1 MGDQNNKNERRILN
15 RLNDAFF
22 KNLFGRPGHEKYL
35 ISLLNSMFE
44 SFHQGRRIVIQTL
57 SYLNREIDPIT
68 DNGKAC
74 RMDLMAQI
82 DDGSIIDIE
91 IQLLNSS
98 SSTIRK
104 RTLYY
109 FSKLYERGI
118 KSGDDYVNLRPCI
131 MVNIVNFKLDEDEEF
146 LSRYQLRK
154 YNHDRILNDD
164 IDFFFIELPK
174 WRKIST
180 ENSSKSIKEINRLNR
195 WLTYLTGSDPKLIA
209 ELKENDPLI
218 KEAIMFEK
226 KYTMDDASWYEYLMR
241 EKAYLDQN
249 SLENWA
255 KREIAE
261 GRAKGHAEGRAEGH
275 AEGLA
280 EGRAE
285 GLAEGLAKGAQKTLL
300 QNIKG
305 LLKFGLDEKTI
316 KKGLNCTDEQIQ
328 EAKSLP

>member
-1 MGDQNNKNERRILN
+1 MNTQNNKNERKIIN

-44 SFHQGRRIVIQTL
+44 SVPKGRRIVISTL

-98 SSTIRK
+98 SNTIRK

-109 FSKLYERGI
+109 FSTLYERGI
-118 KSGDDYVNLRPCI
+118 KSGDDYANLRPCI

-180 ENSSKSIKEINRLNR
+180 ENSSKSIKESNRLNR
-195 WLTYLTGSDPKLIA
+195 WLTYLTVSDPKLIA

-226 KYTMDDASWYEYLMR
+226 KYTMDDASWYEYLAQ

-249 SLENWA
+249 SRENWA
-255 KREIAE
+255 KREKEEAMQKGLRQGRIE
-261 GRAKGHAEGRAEGH
+261 GTR
-275 AEGLA
+275 
-280 EGRAE
+280 
-285 GLAEGLAKGAQKTLL
+285 KTLL
-300 QNIKG
+300 ENIKG
-305 LLKFGLDEKTI
+305 LLKFGMDENNI
-316 KKGLNCTDEQIQ
+316 KKALNCTDEQIQ
-328 EAKSLP
+328 EAKTLS

>member
-1 MGDQNNKNERRILN
+1 
-15 RLNDAFF
+15 
-22 KNLFGRPGHEKYL
+22 
-35 ISLLNSMFE
+35 
-44 SFHQGRRIVIQTL
+44 
-57 SYLNREIDPIT
+57 
-68 DNGKAC
+68 
-74 RMDLMAQI
+74 
-82 DDGSIIDIE
+82 
-91 IQLLNSS
+91 
-98 SSTIRK
+98 
-104 RTLYY
+104 
-109 FSKLYERGI
+109 
-118 KSGDDYVNLRPCI
+118 
-131 MVNIVNFKLDEDEEF
+131 
-146 LSRYQLRK
+146 
-154 YNHDRILNDD
+154 
-164 IDFFFIELPK
+164 
-174 WRKIST
+174 
-180 ENSSKSIKEINRLNR
+180 
-195 WLTYLTGSDPKLIA
+195 
-209 ELKENDPLI
+209 
-218 KEAIMFEK
+218 MFEK

-280 EGRAE
+280 EGRVEGRAEGLVEGRAEGRAE

>member
-1 MGDQNNKNERRILN
+1 MNTQNNKNERKIIN

-44 SFHQGRRIVIQTL
+44 SVPKGRRIVINTL

-98 SSTIRK
+98 SNTIRK

-109 FSKLYERGI
+109 FSTLYERGI
-118 KSGDDYVNLRPCI
+118 KSGDDYANLRPCI

-180 ENSSKSIKEINRLNR
+180 ENSSKSIKESNRLNR
-195 WLTYLTGSDPKLIA
+195 WLTYLTVSDPELLNQ
-209 ELKENDPLI
+209 LKENDPLI

-226 KYTMDDASWYEYLMR
+226 KYTMDDASWYEYLAQ

-249 SLENWA
+249 SRENWA
-255 KREIAE
+255 KREKEEALQKGLQQGRIE
-261 GRAKGHAEGRAEGH
+261 GIRKN
-275 AEGLA
+275 
-280 EGRAE
+280 
-285 GLAEGLAKGAQKTLL
+285 LL
-300 QNIKG
+300 ENIKG
-305 LLKFGLDEKTI
+305 LLKFGMDENSI
-316 KKGLNCTDEQIQ
+316 KKALNCTDEQIK
-328 EAKSLP
+328 EAKAIR

>member
-1 MGDQNNKNERRILN
+1 
-15 RLNDAFF
+15 
-22 KNLFGRPGHEKYL
+22 
-35 ISLLNSMFE
+35 MFE
-44 SFHQGRRIVIQTL
+44 SVHKGRRIVINTL

-98 SSTIRK
+98 SNTIRK

-109 FSKLYERGI
+109 FSTLYERGI
-118 KSGDDYVNLRPCI
+118 KSGDDYANLRPCI
-131 MVNIVNFKLDEDEEF
+131 MVNIVNFKLEEDEEF

-180 ENSSKSIKEINRLNR
+180 ENSSKSIKESNRLNR
-195 WLTYLTGSDPKLIA
+195 WLTYLTVSDPKLIA

-226 KYTMDDASWYEYLMR
+226 KYTMDDASWYEYLAK

-249 SLENWA
+249 SRENWA
-255 KREIAE
+255 KREKEEALQKGLQQGRIE
-261 GRAKGHAEGRAEGH
+261 GTR
-275 AEGLA
+275 
-280 EGRAE
+280 
-285 GLAEGLAKGAQKTLL
+285 KTLL
-300 QNIKG
+300 
-305 LLKFGLDEKTI
+305 EK
-316 KKGLNCTDEQIQ
+316 
-328 EAKSLP
+328 

>member
-1 MGDQNNKNERRILN
+1 MNTQNNKNERKIIN

-44 SFHQGRRIVIQTL
+44 SVPKGRRIVISTL

-98 SSTIRK
+98 SNTIRK

-109 FSKLYERGI
+109 FSTLYERGI
-118 KSGDDYVNLRPCI
+118 KSGDDYANLRPCI

-154 YNHDRILNDD
+154 YNHDRILNDG
-164 IDFFFIELPK
+164 IDSFFIELPK

-180 ENSSKSIKEINRLNR
+180 ENSSKSIKESNRLNR
-195 WLTYLTGSDPKLIA
+195 WLTYLTVSDPELLNQ
-209 ELKENDPLI
+209 LKENDPLI

-226 KYTMDDASWYEYLMR
+226 KYTMDDASWYEYLAQ

-249 SLENWA
+249 SRENWA
-255 KREIAE
+255 KREKEEALQKGLQQGRIE
-261 GRAKGHAEGRAEGH
+261 GTR
-275 AEGLA
+275 
-280 EGRAE
+280 
-285 GLAEGLAKGAQKTLL
+285 KTLL
-300 QNIKG
+300 ENIKG
-305 LLKFGLDEKTI
+305 LLKFGMDENSI
-316 KKGLNCTDEQIQ
+316 KKALNCTDEQIQ
-328 EAKSLP
+328 EAKAQ

>member
-1 MGDQNNKNERRILN
+1 MNTQNNKNERKIIN

-44 SFHQGRRIVIQTL
+44 SVPKGRRIIINTL

-98 SSTIRK
+98 SNTIRK

-109 FSKLYERGI
+109 FSTLYERGI
-118 KSGDDYVNLRPCI
+118 KSGDDYANLRPCI

-180 ENSSKSIKEINRLNR
+180 ENSSKSIKESNRLNR
-195 WLTYLTGSDPKLIA
+195 WLTYLTVSDPKLIA

-226 KYTMDDASWYEYLMR
+226 KYTMDDASWYEYLAK
-241 EKAYLDQN
+241 EKAYLDQK
-249 SLENWA
+249 SRENWA
-255 KREIAE
+255 KREKEEALQKGLQQGRIE
-261 GRAKGHAEGRAEGH
+261 GTR
-275 AEGLA
+275 
-280 EGRAE
+280 
-285 GLAEGLAKGAQKTLL
+285 KTLL
-300 QNIKG
+300 ENIKG
-305 LLKFGLDEKTI
+305 LLKIGLDEQTI
-316 KKGLNCTDEQIQ
+316 KKGLNCTDEQIK
-328 EAKSLP
+328 EAKAN

>member
-1 MGDQNNKNERRILN
+1 
-15 RLNDAFF
+15 
-22 KNLFGRPGHEKYL
+22 
-35 ISLLNSMFE
+35 
-44 SFHQGRRIVIQTL
+44 
-57 SYLNREIDPIT
+57 
-68 DNGKAC
+68 
-74 RMDLMAQI
+74 
-82 DDGSIIDIE
+82 
-91 IQLLNSS
+91 
-98 SSTIRK
+98 
-104 RTLYY
+104 
-109 FSKLYERGI
+109 
-118 KSGDDYVNLRPCI
+118 
-131 MVNIVNFKLDEDEEF
+131 
-146 LSRYQLRK
+146 
-154 YNHDRILNDD
+154 
-164 IDFFFIELPK
+164 
-174 WRKIST
+174 
-180 ENSSKSIKEINRLNR
+180 
-195 WLTYLTGSDPKLIA
+195 
-209 ELKENDPLI
+209 
-218 KEAIMFEK
+218 MFEK